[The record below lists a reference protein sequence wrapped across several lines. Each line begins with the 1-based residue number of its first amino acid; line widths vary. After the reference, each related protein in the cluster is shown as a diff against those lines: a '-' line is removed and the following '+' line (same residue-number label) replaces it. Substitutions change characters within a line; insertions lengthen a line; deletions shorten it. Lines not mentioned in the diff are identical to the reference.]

1 MKRPAPVDV
10 WSALKALTPARVA
23 LGRSGNALPT
33 RALLEFAMAQAQAR
47 DAVFEAPREDKMRA
61 FLEAAGFATLT
72 VRSAAPD
79 REAYLLRP
87 DLGRRLDES
96 SRSAL
101 AQRRGAVD
109 PDVLFVV
116 ADGLSPLA
124 RLRHAGPLL
133 AHLRPRILG
142 LQLGPV
148 VVAQFA
154 RVALGDEIGQLL
166 RARLLVVLIGER
178 PGLSAPDSLGVYL
191 THSPKPGCTDAQR
204 NCLSNIRPEGLD
216 YEDAAAQL
224 AGLIAGARRL
234 GATGTSLKN
243 EDAAPVQLPS
253 PAKREG

>member
-1 MKRPAPVDV
+1 MKPPAPLPD

-23 LGRSGNALPT
+23 LGRSGNSLPT
-33 RALLEFAMAQAQAR
+33 RALLEFGMAQARAR
-47 DAVFEAPREDKMRA
+47 DAVFEAPREEEMRA
-61 FLEAAGFATLT
+61 ALEAAGFPTLS
-72 VRSAAPD
+72 VASAAAD
-79 REAYLLRP
+79 RQTYLLRP
-87 DLGRRLDES
+87 DLGRRLDET

-101 AQRRGAVD
+101 VRARGAVD

-133 AHLRPRILG
+133 AHVRARLAN

-154 RVALGDEIGQLL
+154 RVALGDEIGHLL
-166 RARLLVVLIGER
+166 RAGLVAVLIGER

-191 THSPKPGCTDAQR
+191 THAPKPGCTDAQR
-204 NCLSNIRPEGLD
+204 NCLSNIRPEGLN
-216 YEDAAAQL
+216 YGDAATQL

-243 EDAAPVQLPS
+243 EDIPQRLPDIS
-253 PAKREG
+253 R